1 MKVIKIKVKTIILSI
16 FILFFTIPY
25 IFYFIGV
32 IGFEAGSNR
41 NETNIKAYT
50 SGFLKLYEHYPTF
63 KIDMGRTYY
72 MLGMSNY
79 DYIREVL
86 YYY

>member
-25 IFYFIGV
+25 IFYFIGI

-41 NETNIKAYT
+41 
-50 SGFLKLYEHYPTF
+50 YESNKDIHVRVF
-63 KIDMGRTYY
+63 KDI
-72 MLGMSNY
+72 
-79 DYIREVL
+79 
-86 YYY
+86 